1 MHPLE
6 SLNEAELGSLAR
18 VVDRLLN
25 TRHLLAPGLRTNR
38 LRPGFGIEF
47 LDHREYSPGD
57 DIRNVDWRSSARSR
71 QPQVRRYC
79 DEAATDWF
87 ILLDCSSSMVFGP
100 NLKWPLAVQCAA
112 AMAYLLIHLG
122 NRVSI
127 LMFADRIEHKL
138 PLGRGYSHYA
148 SILQIL
154 RQVTPADF
162 GSGSN
167 LRGCVSSIKRNSPV
181 FVISDF
187 LAADGMQEGLEAISR
202 RGDRLHSIQILSNH
216 DYQLPSGQSA
226 SFRDVETGAIMTT
239 DIGNA
244 QREKYQQAFEDF
256 KTSLSTYCRNK
267 RIHFSRHADDETWKS
282 VLVEHLRNGGKLQ

>member
-25 TRHLLAPGLRTNR
+25 TRHLLAPGQRTNR
-38 LRPGFGIEF
+38 LQPGFGFEF

-57 DIRNVDWRSSARSR
+57 DVRNVDWRSSARSR

-79 DEAATDWF
+79 DEASSDWY
-87 ILLDCSSSMVFGP
+87 ILLDCSSSMAFGR
-100 NLKWPLAVQCAA
+100 NHKWALSVQCAA

-122 NRVSI
+122 NRVSL
-127 LMFADRIEHKL
+127 LMFTDKIERRV

-148 SILQIL
+148 SILQSL
-154 RQVTPADF
+154 RQTAPADSGG
-162 GSGSN
+162 GSS
-167 LRGCVSSIKRNSPV
+167 LRGCISSIKRNSPV

-187 LAADGMQEGLEAISR
+187 LTADGMQRDLDAISR
-202 RGDRLHSIQILSNH
+202 RGDRLHSMQILSSD
-216 DYQLPSGQSA
+216 DYRLPPGHSA
-226 SFRDVETGAIMTT
+226 IFEDVETGTIIAADT
-239 DIGNA
+239 GNV
-244 QREKYQQAFEDF
+244 QRENYRLAFDEH
-256 KTSLSTYCRNK
+256 KNSLSRYCRNK

-282 VLVEHLRNGGKLQ
+282 VLVTHLQNGGKPA